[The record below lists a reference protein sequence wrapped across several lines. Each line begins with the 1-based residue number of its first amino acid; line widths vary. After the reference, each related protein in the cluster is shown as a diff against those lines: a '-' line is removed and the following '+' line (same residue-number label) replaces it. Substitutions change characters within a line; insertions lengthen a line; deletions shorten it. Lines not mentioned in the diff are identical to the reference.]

1 MYNSTIDVSSLY
13 GERITAIE
21 RHTRARK
28 MEVRIVS
35 QFSTTEDGEGFR
47 YNYSPESHEM
57 QQSQ

>member
-13 GERITAIE
+13 GKRITAIE

-28 MEVRIVS
+28 IEVRTDS
-35 QFSTTEDGEGFR
+35 QFSTTERGGGFR

-57 QQSQ
+57 Q